1 MMKTRAILVA
11 TTLLVGLSAFS
22 ANASRF
28 MADLSGTW
36 SVAVDAQ
43 GQSMVSSL
51 LVEQKGDSISGVLSS
66 EIGEA
71 KVRGAV
77 KGDTVNFVFGLDMGG
92 QALDI
97 AATALMTDADN
108 MVGSM
113 DVSGMGN
120 LPFSARRSK

>member
-1 MMKTRAILVA
+1 MIKSRAILVA

-22 ANASRF
+22 ANADRF
-28 MADLSGTW
+28 LADLSGTW

-51 LVEQKGDSISGVLSS
+51 VVEQKGDSISGVLSS

-92 QALDI
+92 QALEI
-97 AATALMTDADN
+97 AATALLTDADN
-108 MVGSM
+108 MAGSM
-113 DVSGMGN
+113 DVTGMGN
-120 LPFSARRSK
+120 MPFSAKRNK

>member
-28 MADLSGTW
+28 VADLSGTW

-51 LVEQKGDSISGVLSS
+51 IVEQKGDSISGVLSS

-97 AATALMTDADN
+97 AATALLTDADN
-108 MVGSM
+108 MMGSM
-113 DVSGMGN
+113 DVTGMGN
-120 LPFSARRSK
+120 LPFSARRNK

>member
-1 MMKTRAILVA
+1 MKTRAILAA
-11 TTLLVGLSAFS
+11 TALLVGLSAFS

-28 MADLSGTW
+28 VADLSGTW

-43 GQSMVSSL
+43 GQTMTSSL
-51 LVEQKGDSISGVLSS
+51 VVEQKGDSISGVLSS

-71 KVRGAV
+71 RVRGAV

-97 AATALMTDADN
+97 AATALLTDADN
-108 MVGSM
+108 MAGSM
-113 DVSGMGN
+113 DVTGMGN
-120 LPFSARRSK
+120 LPFSARRNK

>member
-1 MMKTRAILVA
+1 MIKSRAILVA

-22 ANASRF
+22 ANANRF
-28 MADLSGTW
+28 LADLSGTW

-43 GQSMVSSL
+43 GQSVTSSL
-51 LVEQKGDSISGVLSS
+51 VVEQKGDSISGVLQS
-66 EIGEA
+66 ELGEA

-97 AATALMTDADN
+97 AATALLIDADN
-108 MVGSM
+108 MTGSM

-120 LPFSARRSK
+120 MPFSAKRNK

>member
-1 MMKTRAILVA
+1 MKTRAFLAA
-11 TTLLVGLSAFS
+11 TALLVGLSAFS

-28 MADLSGTW
+28 VADLSGTW

-43 GQSMVSSL
+43 GQSMTSSL
-51 LVEQKGDSISGVLSS
+51 IVEQKGDSISGVLSS
-66 EIGEA
+66 DIGEA

-97 AATALMTDADN
+97 AATALLTDADN
-108 MVGSM
+108 MAGSM
-113 DVSGMGN
+113 DVTGMGN
-120 LPFSARRSK
+120 LPFSARRNK

>member
-28 MADLSGTW
+28 VADLSGTW

-51 LVEQKGDSISGVLSS
+51 IVEQKGDSISGVLSS

-97 AATALMTDADN
+97 AATALLTDADN
-108 MVGSM
+108 MTGSM
-113 DVSGMGN
+113 DVTGMGN
-120 LPFSARRSK
+120 LPFSARRNK

>member
-11 TTLLVGLSAFS
+11 TTLLVGLSAFT
-22 ANASRF
+22 ANATRF
-28 MADLSGTW
+28 VADLSGTW

-43 GQSMVSSL
+43 GQSVTSSL
-51 LVEQKGDSISGVLSS
+51 TVEQKGDSISGVLSS
-66 EIGEA
+66 ELGEA
-71 KVRGAV
+71 QVRGAV

-97 AATALMTDADN
+97 AATALLIDADN
-108 MVGSM
+108 MTGSM

-120 LPFSARRSK
+120 MPFSARRNK

>member
-28 MADLSGTW
+28 VADLSGTW

-51 LVEQKGDSISGVLSS
+51 IVEQKGDSINGVLSS

-97 AATALMTDADN
+97 AATALLTDADN
-108 MVGSM
+108 MTGSM
-113 DVSGMGN
+113 DVTGMGN
-120 LPFSARRSK
+120 LPFSARRNK

>member
-28 MADLSGTW
+28 LADLSGTW

-43 GQSMVSSL
+43 GQSVTSSL
-51 LVEQKGDSISGVLSS
+51 VVEQKGDSISGVLTS
-66 EIGEA
+66 ELGEA

-77 KGDTVNFVFGLDMGG
+77 KGDTVNFVFGLDMNG

-97 AATALMTDADN
+97 AATALLTDADN
-108 MVGSM
+108 MMGSM
-113 DVSGMGN
+113 DVAGMGN
-120 LPFSARRSK
+120 MPFSARRNK

>member
-1 MMKTRAILVA
+1 MMKTRAVLVA

-43 GQSMVSSL
+43 GQSVTSSL
-51 LVEQKGDSISGVLSS
+51 VVEQKGDSISGVLSS
-66 EIGEA
+66 ELGEA

-77 KGDTVNFVFGLDMGG
+77 KGDTVNFVFGLDMNG

-97 AATALMTDADN
+97 AATALLTDPDN
-108 MVGSM
+108 MTGSM
-113 DVSGMGN
+113 DVAGMGN
-120 LPFSARRSK
+120 MPFSARRNK